1 MRKKQA
7 PEQHNDFEDA
17 FIREIDEELKNEK
30 LKRIWDKYGLL
41 IIILVTLAV
50 FAAVSFETFKA
61 WQDRRNQEMSNTF
74 AYALNLQNQGRF
86 AEADEV
92 LASLV
97 NADRGIYSDI
107 AAMQKVNLLLEQ
119 NQTDKAVSAL
129 QEICNNDDFNPH
141 TARLGEHT
149 VTGATVYWDPSTGR
163 KNADGSVCI
172 LLYRDDKTKNL
183 FIHDVAYLVV
193 PDDEVHPLARQC
205 EMVLCFMQR
214 HGIYRICVET
224 NGLGN
229 ALPEIMRDVCAR
241 RNVTV
246 TIQKIINHQR
256 KETRILDAIE
266 PVLTAGRLHAHVRI
280 QSTPL
285 IAEMLGWTPVGTIGH
300 DDGLDALAGAICAQ
314 PIPVRPLGRS
324 AQIFSA
330 NTDFKI

>member
-1 MRKKQA
+1 MVYKNFSFSTPLLRGYRELKIPIISPDGTPA
-7 PEQHNDFEDA
+7 WPEMFPA
-17 FIREIDEELKNEK
+17 ACLEELRQTVGARYFSAQMMLEFIAPDRAK
-30 LKRIWDKYGLL
+30 LDP
-41 IIILVTLAV
+41 
-50 FAAVSFETFKA
+50 
-61 WQDRRNQEMSNTF
+61 D
-74 AYALNLQNQGRF
+74 ALRL
-86 AEADEV
+86 
-92 LASLV
+92 
-97 NADRGIYSDI
+97 Y
-107 AAMQKVNLLLEQ
+107 
-119 NQTDKAVSAL
+119 
-129 QEICNNDDFNPH
+129 NDDFNPH

>member
-1 MRKKQA
+1 MVYKNFSFSTPFLRGYRELKIPIISPDGTPA
-7 PEQHNDFEDA
+7 WPEMFPA
-17 FIREIDEELKNEK
+17 ACLEELRQTVGARYFSAPMMLEFIAPDRAK
-30 LKRIWDKYGLL
+30 LDP
-41 IIILVTLAV
+41 
-50 FAAVSFETFKA
+50 
-61 WQDRRNQEMSNTF
+61 D
-74 AYALNLQNQGRF
+74 ALHL
-86 AEADEV
+86 
-92 LASLV
+92 
-97 NADRGIYSDI
+97 Y
-107 AAMQKVNLLLEQ
+107 
-119 NQTDKAVSAL
+119 
-129 QEICNNDDFNPH
+129 NDDFNPH

-246 TIQKIINHQR
+246 TIQKIISHQR

>member
-1 MRKKQA
+1 MVYKNFSFSTPFLRGYRELKIPIISPDGTPA
-7 PEQHNDFEDA
+7 WPEMFPA
-17 FIREIDEELKNEK
+17 ACLEELRQTVGARYFSAQMMLEFIAPDRAK
-30 LKRIWDKYGLL
+30 LDP
-41 IIILVTLAV
+41 
-50 FAAVSFETFKA
+50 
-61 WQDRRNQEMSNTF
+61 D
-74 AYALNLQNQGRF
+74 ALHL
-86 AEADEV
+86 
-92 LASLV
+92 
-97 NADRGIYSDI
+97 Y
-107 AAMQKVNLLLEQ
+107 
-119 NQTDKAVSAL
+119 
-129 QEICNNDDFNPH
+129 NDDFNPH

>member
-1 MRKKQA
+1 MVYKNFSFSTPFLRGYRELKIPIISPDGTPA
-7 PEQHNDFEDA
+7 WPEMFPA
-17 FIREIDEELKNEK
+17 ACLEELRQTVGARYFSAQMMLEFIAPDRAK
-30 LKRIWDKYGLL
+30 LDP
-41 IIILVTLAV
+41 
-50 FAAVSFETFKA
+50 
-61 WQDRRNQEMSNTF
+61 D
-74 AYALNLQNQGRF
+74 ALRL
-86 AEADEV
+86 
-92 LASLV
+92 
-97 NADRGIYSDI
+97 Y
-107 AAMQKVNLLLEQ
+107 
-119 NQTDKAVSAL
+119 
-129 QEICNNDDFNPH
+129 NDDFNPH

-246 TIQKIINHQR
+246 TIQKIISHQR